1 MSGLIPNINGASR
14 IYAVF
19 GDPVAQVQTPA
30 LINPLFAE
38 HGADIYAVPF
48 HVTRGN
54 FETAWRTFAAMP
66 NIAGIG
72 VTVPHKVAAFKLCES
87 VTQAASQVGAV
98 NSIQRAPDGS
108 MYGALFD
115 GLGFVRGL
123 GGSRKRL
130 AGASVLLVGAG
141 GAGRAIA
148 HALAEEGI
156 DRLSVIEIDE
166 GAKTFTID
174 MANRVAGR
182 AIAEAGVAALDGHD
196 MLINATPI
204 GLKSAES
211 FPVDLTRLGPEVL
224 VADIAALS
232 RETDLLRRA
241 QERGCP
247 TSDGHDMLQ
256 AQIALI
262 AGFAAGQPAGTPL
275 GDA

>member
-1 MSGLIPNINGASR
+1 MSGLVSNLNGASR

-38 HGADIYAVPF
+38 HGADIWAVPF

-54 FETAWRTFAAMP
+54 FETAWRAFAAMP
-66 NIAGIG
+66 NVAGIG
-72 VTVPHKVAAFKLCES
+72 VTVPHKVAAFRLCDR
-87 VTQAASQVGAV
+87 VTPAASEVGAV
-98 NSIQRAPDGS
+98 NSIQHAPDGS
-108 MYGALFD
+108 MHGALFD

-123 GGSRKRL
+123 GENRKRL

-148 HALAEEGI
+148 HALAENGI
-156 DRLSVIEIDE
+156 GRLSVIEIDAE
-166 GAKTFTID
+166 ARDFTIE
-174 MANRVAGR
+174 MTNRVAR
-182 AIAEAGVAALDGHD
+182 RTIAAEGNDTLSGHH

-211 FPVDLTRLGPEVL
+211 FPVDLTTLEPEVL

-232 RETDLLRRA
+232 RETELLKLAR
-241 QERGCP
+241 ERGCP
-247 TSDGHDMLQ
+247 TSDGRDMLK
-256 AQIALI
+256 AQIGLI
-262 AGFAAGQPAGTPL
+262 AGFAAGHAAGTPL
-275 GDA
+275 DGA